1 MPLQVVATL
10 QLLNRTGM
18 NILPAVK
25 FTRELFSRSLL
36 SLKGHGVR
44 LLVFKYLTVFVHKIR
59 EDAALF
65 VSEVYFGTLLHTER
79 NLVKKI
85 TVKVLEQ
92 LNKSSEIK
100 KNT

>member
-1 MPLQVVATL
+1 MPLLQVVPTLL
-10 QLLNRTGM
+10 QLFSCTGT

-25 FTRELFSRSLL
+25 FNRELFSRSLL
-36 SLKGHGVR
+36 SLKGHGVP
-44 LLVFKYLTVFVHKIR
+44 LLVFKYLTVFVHKIC

-85 TVKVLEQ
+85 G
-92 LNKSSEIK
+92 
-100 KNT
+100 

>member
-25 FTRELFSRSLL
+25 FNRELFSRPLL
-36 SLKGHGVR
+36 SLKQHGVR
-44 LLVFKYLTVFVHKIR
+44 LLVFKYLTVFVYKIR

-85 TVKVLEQ
+85 R
-92 LNKSSEIK
+92 
-100 KNT
+100 